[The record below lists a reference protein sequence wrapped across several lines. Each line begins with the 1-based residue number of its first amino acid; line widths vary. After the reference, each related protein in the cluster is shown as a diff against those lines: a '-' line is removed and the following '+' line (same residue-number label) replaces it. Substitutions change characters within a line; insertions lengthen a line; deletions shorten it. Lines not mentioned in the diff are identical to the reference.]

1 MYLSIHLLI
10 CLFISLSVNRYNSLI
25 SRRSVPTSA
34 RIKRIIRPKRGSNPG
49 AKDHNIEPIEATE
62 AADEEVGGVCVS
74 NPSTIT
80 GPTLMVVTGVDVGL
94 DEVHSAAPTVAAP
107 VADTAAPVAD
117 ITTIASSS
125 ADSKDAMDITTSSA
139 GEEDKTDSDPCVGA
153 QIATSGIKTEN
164 AIQSSIALE
173 GVDGREIKDEQ
184 TGEEMNIE
192 DEREHKSHSHHPSI
206 EGGGNIIPEDG
217 REGTRLSAVV
227 KDEINLISFKVET
240 ENEEENEEE
249 MSIEMEMEAGIES
262 KLLSVKN
269 ETDVEVEVAVDVK
282 IRSDLDPSCDTHSM
296 KEEGIVDLLL
306 VEGDI
311 TDDSSKKVKKEE
323 DVLKEKERKLIV
335 PGAVNVPQVAVPE
348 PQRNA
353 PLPPITLPRAPDSL
367 SAIHGLRGFLDVG
380 NDALFSTS
388 EPWVLATASLLAKRK
403 LARN

>member
-1 MYLSIHLLI
+1 MNL
-10 CLFISLSVNRYNSLI
+10 YNSLI
-25 SRRSVPTSA
+25 GRRSVPTSA

-49 AKDHNIEPIEATE
+49 AKDHNTEPIKSLAV
-62 AADEEVGGVCVS
+62 ADEDVGGGCVS
-74 NPSTIT
+74 NPSIIT
-80 GPTLMVVTGVDVGL
+80 APTLMVATGVDVGL
-94 DEVHSAAPTVAAP
+94 DEVHSAAPTAAAP
-107 VADTAAPVAD
+107 VADT
-117 ITTIASSS
+117 TSIASSS

-153 QIATSGIKTEN
+153 QIATSSIKTEN

-173 GVDGREIKDEQ
+173 GVDGVEMKDEQ

-192 DEREHKSHSHHPSI
+192 DERGHESHCRHPSI
-206 EGGGNIIPEDG
+206 EGGGTVIPEDG

-227 KDEINLISFKVET
+227 KDEINLISVKVET
-240 ENEEENEEE
+240 ENEEENEE
-249 MSIEMEMEAGIES
+249 MNIEMEMEAKIES
-262 KLLSVKN
+262 NLLSVKN
-269 ETDVEVEVAVDVK
+269 ETDVEVEVVVDVK
-282 IRSDLDPSCDTHSM
+282 IRPDVDLSCDTQSM
-296 KEEGIVDLLL
+296 KEKGIVDLVL

-335 PGAVNVPQVAVPE
+335 PGAVNVPQGAVPE